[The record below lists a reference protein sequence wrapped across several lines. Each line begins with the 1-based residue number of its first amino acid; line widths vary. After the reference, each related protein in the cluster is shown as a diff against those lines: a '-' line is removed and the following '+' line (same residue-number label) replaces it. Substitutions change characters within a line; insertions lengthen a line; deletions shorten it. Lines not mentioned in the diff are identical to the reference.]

1 MSNYE
6 AIWRASLPYMRSR
19 KNDVHIPLSFACA
32 EGLLTSHPEANQDVV
47 LLAILLHD
55 LGWSAVDQDEI
66 YSKGFGPGMWE
77 SDVRKA
83 HEKEGARIA
92 REILEPLAY
101 PSTLVEEVVLI
112 IDGHDTR
119 KEVLSLNDGLVKDA
133 DKLWRFTVTGVS
145 IACDWFKM
153 TPAAYAQRL
162 ELEVLPQLYS
172 AAARDMAHQ
181 DLALTKQRLKLDFLA

>member
-172 AAARDMAHQ
+172 AAARDMARQ
-181 DLALTKQRLKLDFLA
+181 DLALTKQRLKLEFLA